1 MKYEF
6 RISHDE
12 PVLIFIEGNT
22 KAFMVLDRQSK
33 DRLIIN
39 NRLFLI
45 RYKHQILSLEKQMIN
60 DYKDNENDIKEFLKR
75 IEKY

>member
-12 PVLIFIEGNT
+12 PILIFTEGNR
-22 KAFMVLDRQSK
+22 KAFMVLDKQSK
-33 DRLIIN
+33 DRLIVN

-60 DYKDNENDIKEFLKR
+60 DYKEHENYIKEFLNR
-75 IEKY
+75 IAKY